1 MRLLRQVR
9 WFLLVLLTLGGASGV
24 HGDTVWTRSGAE
36 YDGVVRI
43 EVLDLTSTDGKV
55 RVPRSAIREICFSD
69 DGLQVVLLDDTVVVG
84 RPDNPSLEVEV
95 GLIVRSIPFDEVE
108 RIRFAPA
115 APEAGIE
122 EALKT
127 GDFLPAALA
136 TPEMG
141 NIQTS
146 CPMKLLLTLPAQ
158 LLTTAWRSNELRPFV
173 CDGVVSVPQVISEVR
188 PPKKGLARLQL
199 DFFVLVLPP
208 QDKLSRLSME
218 VLLDDEIVARGG
230 KAKLSTEEGRT
241 TPVRIVLDLTPADYE
256 RWHAGVE
263 EAILKL
269 TVSAVDD

>member
-9 WFLLVLLTLGGASGV
+9 WVLLVLLTLGGASGV
-24 HGDTVWTRSGAE
+24 HGDSVRTVSGSQ
-36 YDGVVRI
+36 YDGVVR
-43 EVLDLTSTDGKV
+43 LDALHLSSHDG
-55 RVPRSAIREICFSD
+55 RVEIPRSAIQEIRTID
-69 DGLQVVLLDDTVVVG
+69 DGLQVVLSDGTTVVG
-84 RPDNPSLEVEV
+84 HPDNPTLEVEV
-95 GLIVRSIPFDEVE
+95 GLIVRTIPFDEVE
-108 RIRFAPA
+108 LIRFDPAP
-115 APEAGIE
+115 PEAGIE

-127 GDFLPAALA
+127 GDFLPGALV

-158 LLTTAWRSNELRPFV
+158 LPTTAWRSNELRPFV

-188 PPKKGLARLQL
+188 PPRRGLAEVQL

-241 TPVRIVLDLTPADYE
+241 TPVRIALDLNPADYE
-256 RWHAGVE
+256 RWRAGVE
-263 EAILKL
+263 RAVLKL

>member
-1 MRLLRQVR
+1 
-9 WFLLVLLTLGGASGV
+9 
-24 HGDTVWTRSGAE
+24 
-36 YDGVVRI
+36 
-43 EVLDLTSTDGKV
+43 
-55 RVPRSAIREICFSD
+55 
-69 DGLQVVLLDDTVVVG
+69 
-84 RPDNPSLEVEV
+84 
-95 GLIVRSIPFDEVE
+95 
-108 RIRFAPA
+108 
-115 APEAGIE
+115 
-122 EALKT
+122 
-127 GDFLPAALA
+127 
-136 TPEMG
+136 
-141 NIQTS
+141 
-146 CPMKLLLTLPAQ
+146 
-158 LLTTAWRSNELRPFV
+158 
-173 CDGVVSVPQVISEVR
+173 VISEVR